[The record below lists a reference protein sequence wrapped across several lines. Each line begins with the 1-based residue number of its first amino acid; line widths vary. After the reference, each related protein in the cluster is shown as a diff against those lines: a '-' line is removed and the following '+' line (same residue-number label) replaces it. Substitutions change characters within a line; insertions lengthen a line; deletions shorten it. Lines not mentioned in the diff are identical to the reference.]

1 MFPCEKVFQKKKF
14 LTVKKYQQQKVT
26 TYNPFFYLV
35 NGKKSNIASVASSI
49 KYSRSLS
56 LKNHGINYNTSSHF
70 IVDSLLIF
78 KDLYFLSSEEMF
90 LRKKSSI
97 GSDFLKN
104 FYLHDHFSRSGNIV
118 REINNVR
125 S

>member
-1 MFPCEKVFQKKKF
+1 MFPREKVFQKKKF
-14 LTVKKYQQQKVT
+14 LTVKKYQQKVT

-56 LKNHGINYNTSSHF
+56 LKNHGINYNSSHF

-78 KDLYFLSSEEMF
+78 KDLYFPSSERNIF
-90 LRKKSSI
+90 HRKKS
-97 GSDFLKN
+97 K
-104 FYLHDHFSRSGNIV
+104 
-118 REINNVR
+118 
-125 S
+125 

>member
-1 MFPCEKVFQKKKF
+1 MFPREKVFQKKKF

-56 LKNHGINYNTSSHF
+56 LKNHGINYNSSHF

-78 KDLYFLSSEEMF
+78 KDLYFPSSVVRNIF
-90 LRKKSSI
+90 YRKKS
-97 GSDFLKN
+97 K
-104 FYLHDHFSRSGNIV
+104 
-118 REINNVR
+118 
-125 S
+125 